1 MRHAFLIMAHSNWKQ
16 LIILLSQIDAPGH
29 DIYLHIDLKSENIP
43 FDDFKTAVHF
53 SSLFIFHKLKIYWGG
68 YSQIETELFLFEA
81 AAKGHY
87 DYYHLLSGSDLLIV
101 SNKQFDSFF
110 EQHQGY
116 EFIDYGE
123 DALKNNPEISRR
135 TKYYHYLQ
143 NYRNRFRSK
152 WKNMLFTTMERG
164 LIVAQIILHVNR
176 TKDLDWNIKY
186 GSQWVSITNEL
197 LKEILNNKEKIYNV
211 FHCTNCADELFVQT
225 IAFNCGFKNKI
236 YPGGNMR
243 YIDWIR
249 RQGGSPYT
257 FRITDYDAIISSG
270 KLIARKFSEQID
282 RGVIYK
288 VVTSTRE

>member
-1 MRHAFLIMAHSNWKQ
+1 
-16 LIILLSQIDAPGH
+16 
-29 DIYLHIDLKSENIP
+29 
-43 FDDFKTAVHF
+43 
-53 SSLFIFHKLKIYWGG
+53 
-68 YSQIETELFLFEA
+68 
-81 AAKGHY
+81 
-87 DYYHLLSGSDLLIV
+87 
-101 SNKQFDSFF
+101 
-110 EQHQGY
+110 
-116 EFIDYGE
+116 
-123 DALKNNPEISRR
+123 
-135 TKYYHYLQ
+135 
-143 NYRNRFRSK
+143 
-152 WKNMLFTTMERG
+152 MLFTTMERG